1 MLRLRHELHF
11 REQKSQDVLD
21 RPTQMEIAEA
31 WGYKG
36 CDGMLPVEQFMQDYF
51 DNTQNVRYSSTYFVD
66 DARSRPLV
74 QRAVERTLSRKV
86 EDKIRMGPTLIWVPN
101 EYLAEFSSSLPDVLR
116 LMSLANKHRRRI
128 SHQTWQAIRQ
138 AMQDRKPT
146 PPDEESI
153 EAFMSLL
160 SGDG

>member
-1 MLRLRHELHF
+1 MKALSSPGKYANCDGGHGNHREQDFGFMLRLRHELHF

-51 DNTQNVRYSSTYFVD
+51 DNTRNVRYSSTYFVD

-86 EDKIRMGPTLIWVPN
+86 EDKIRMGP
-101 EYLAEFSSSLPDVLR
+101 R
-116 LMSLANKHRRRI
+116 
-128 SHQTWQAIRQ
+128 
-138 AMQDRKPT
+138 
-146 PPDEESI
+146 
-153 EAFMSLL
+153 
-160 SGDG
+160 